1 MNTTQQTVLI
11 TGGATG
17 IGFAIAKKFH
27 AAGNRVILVGRSQEA
42 LSKALLAL
50 PGVQTLVA
58 DVALAA
64 DRAKLVASFPEITV
78 LVNNAGVQFN
88 ETIAASTPA
97 SIEYELNVNFS
108 APVLLAQA
116 FLPLLVQQKSAAIV
130 NISSGLALV
139 PKQSASIYCAAKAA
153 MHSFCKTLRWQL
165 ESTNIRVFEVLPP
178 LVDTAMTAGRGKGKI
193 SADAL
198 AEEFW
203 VGFKADKFEIRIGK
217 AKLLSIINR
226 IAPSIAEKIMRKGL

>member
-1 MNTTQQTVLI
+1 MNAARHTVLI

-42 LSKALLAL
+42 LSKALAAL
-50 PGVQTLVA
+50 PGAQTQLA

-64 DRAKLVASFPEITV
+64 DRAKLVANFPDVTV

-88 ETIAASTPA
+88 DTIAASTPA
-97 SIEYELNVNFS
+97 SIEYELNVNFT

-116 FLPLLVQQKSAAIV
+116 FLPLLAQQKSAAII

-153 MHSFCKTLRWQL
+153 MHSFSKTLRWQL
-165 ESTNIRVFEVLPP
+165 EGSNIRVFEVLPP

-193 SADAL
+193 SADTL
-198 AEEFW
+198 ANEFW
-203 VGFKADKFEIRIGK
+203 AGFIADQFEIRIGK
-217 AKLLSIINR
+217 AKLLAVINR
-226 IAPSIAEKIMRKGL
+226 IAPSIAEKIMRNGL